1 MTMTSNR
8 TKPFI
13 ATFIEAGPKLC
24 LELLNTTDQ
33 QLRSVEILTI
43 FLKDDET
50 PGGPSRAHI
59 RFDSVKFVQPE
70 EKVVFS
76 HKTLIDGKAAEPHR
90 DQMGRLTSIA
100 GETKPYVLDISW
112 EDPDGKS
119 QYQRIPVGH

>member
-1 MTMTSNR
+1 MTIASIR
-8 TKPFI
+8 TKPFV
-13 ATFIEAGPKLC
+13 ATFIDAGPKLC
-24 LELLNTTDQ
+24 LELRNTTDQ

-50 PGGPSRAHI
+50 PGGPSRVHI

-70 EKVVFS
+70 EKVVFA
-76 HKTLIDGKAAEPHR
+76 HKTLIDGKPAEPHH
-90 DQMGRLTSIA
+90 DQLDKLTSIA

-112 EDPDGKS
+112 EDADGKS